1 MFLSAQYILPITQPP
16 ITNGWIETSEGR
28 IVRVGH
34 GPAPAGT
41 TDLGDVA
48 LLPGLVNAHTHL
60 ELSWLAGRIR
70 PAASMVDWIRALI
83 AERAAGPAGGD
94 AAVTRAARAAA
105 ADMRRSGTVL
115 VGDISNSLMSP
126 AILREADLGGIVFH
140 EILGFNVQTPS
151 LVVEEAWQRV
161 KAVGGSSGL
170 RSEGEASPALR
181 IGVVGHAPYSV
192 SDALMREIA
201 RQDRGVPLSVHVAE
215 SAEELEF
222 LRTGSGPFR
231 ELLEDLGVWNPMWD
245 VPQCDP
251 VEYLRQVDYLKPGL
265 LAVHAVHLSDDGLD
279 ALREAGAVV
288 VTCPRSNEWVGG
300 GIPRVTH
307 FYAARIPVAIGTDSL
322 ASTPSLSVFDELAE
336 LRRIAPDVTAAS
348 LLDSATRVGAEA
360 LGRGADYGTLAPGK
374 RARLVSVAIPAG
386 TTDVEE
392 YLVSGVPASAVR
404 PIQG

>member
-16 ITNGWIETSEGR
+16 IRKGWIETAEGR
-28 IVRVGH
+28 IVRVGQ
-34 GPAPAGT
+34 GAPPAGAR
-41 TDLGDVA
+41 DLGDVA

-70 PAASMVDWIRALI
+70 PAASIVDWIRALM
-83 AERAAGPAGGD
+83 AERSAGPTGGD
-94 AAVTRAARAAA
+94 AAVTRAARATA

-115 VGDISNSLMSP
+115 VGDISNSLISP
-126 AILREADLGGIVFH
+126 AILREAGLGGIVFH
-140 EILGFNVQTPS
+140 EIVGFNVQAPV
-151 LVVEEAWQRV
+151 LVVQDAWRRV
-161 KAVGGSSGL
+161 EAVGGSSDMPSDGA
-170 RSEGEASPALR
+170 RGPALE

-192 SDALMREIA
+192 SAALMSEIA
-201 RQDRGVPLSVHVAE
+201 RHDRGVPLSVHVAE
-215 SAEELEF
+215 SAEEIEF
-222 LRTGSGPFR
+222 LRSGTGPFR
-231 ELLEDLGVWNPMWD
+231 ELLEDLDVWNPAWE

-251 VEYLRQVDYLKPGL
+251 VEYLRQVDYLKAGL
-265 LAVHAVHLSDDGLD
+265 LAVHAVHLSDDALD

-307 FYAARIPVAIGTDSL
+307 FYAAGIPVAIGTDSL
-322 ASTPSLSVFDELAE
+322 ASAPSVSLFDELAE

-360 LGRGADYGTLAPGK
+360 LGRGADYGTLAPGR
-374 RARLVSVAIPAG
+374 RARLVSVAIPPG

-392 YLVSGVPASAVR
+392 YLVSGVPPAAVR

>member
-16 ITNGWIETSEGR
+16 IRNGWIETSEGR
-28 IVRVGH
+28 IVRVGR

-41 TDLGDVA
+41 RDLGDVA

-126 AILREADLGGIVFH
+126 AILRDADLGGIVFH

-151 LVVEEAWQRV
+151 LVVEDAWRRV
-161 KAVGGSSGL
+161 EAVGESSGL
-170 RSEGEASPALR
+170 RSGGEPGPALR

-201 RQDRGVPLSVHVAE
+201 RHDRGVPLSVHVAE

-251 VEYLRQVDYLKPGL
+251 VEYLRQVDYLRAGL
-265 LAVHAVHLSDDGLD
+265 LAVHAVHLNDDGLD

-322 ASTPSLSVFDELAE
+322 ASTPSLSIFDELAE

-374 RARLVSVAIPAG
+374 RARLVSVAVPAG

-392 YLVSGVPASAVR
+392 YLVSGVPPAAVR